1 MVTNSESGNTVMRLW
16 LLLHR
21 VRDALFLCEDSV
33 FQEYGLTTEQFTL
46 LAAVKG
52 GGGSLRPSDLAFYM
66 ERSPNSVS
74 MLVDRMVKAGL
85 VKRTRDRKDRRVVNV
100 TLTGKA
106 EKAVEQAAP
115 AGWTLV
121 QRILSPV
128 SDRDKL
134 ALASVLET
142 VKCACL
148 GYLNPEMDMAEII
161 KHSVTKRP
169 DLYEEWNKTFPS
181 GSEAKRQGGGRGK
194 TRRKAV

>member
-1 MVTNSESGNTVMRLW
+1 MAMNSESGNTVLRLW

-33 FQEYGLTTEQFTL
+33 FNEYGLTTEQFTL

-52 GGGSLRPSDLAFYM
+52 SGGSLRPSDLASYM

-85 VKRTRDRKDRRVVNV
+85 VKRTRNRKDRRVVNV

-115 AGWTLV
+115 EGWKLV

-128 SDRDKL
+128 SEEDKR

-142 VKCACL
+142 VKCECL
-148 GYLNPEMDMAEII
+148 GYLNPEKDMAKIV
-161 KHSVTKRP
+161 KNSVTGRP
-169 DLYEEWNKTFPS
+169 DLYREWAKTFPS
-181 GSEAKRQGGGRGK
+181 GAQVKRQVV
-194 TRRKAV
+194 RRKKAS

>member
-1 MVTNSESGNTVMRLW
+1 MVARFESENTVLRVW

-33 FQEYGLTTEQFTL
+33 FVDYGLTTEQFTL

-52 GGGSLRPSDLAFYM
+52 GGGSLRPSDLASYM

-100 TLTGKA
+100 TLTGKG

-115 AGWTLV
+115 AGWELV
-121 QRILSPV
+121 EKVLSPV
-128 SDRDKL
+128 SGKDKH
-134 ALASVLET
+134 ALAGLLET
-142 VKCACL
+142 IKCECL
-148 GYLNPEMDMAEII
+148 GYLNPGVDMAEIVEG
-161 KHSVTKRP
+161 SVTTRP
-169 DLYEEWNKTFPS
+169 DLHRLWNKAFPS
-181 GSEAKRQGGGRGK
+181 GAQAKRRV
-194 TRRKAV
+194 TRRKKTS

>member
-1 MVTNSESGNTVMRLW
+1 MVAKFESESTVLRVW

-33 FQEYGLTTEQFTL
+33 FADYGLTTEQFTL

-52 GGGSLRPSDLAFYM
+52 GGGSLRPSDLASYV

-115 AGWTLV
+115 AGWELV
-121 QRILSPV
+121 EKVLSPV
-128 SDRDKL
+128 SDKDRR
-134 ALASVLET
+134 ALASLLET
-142 VKCACL
+142 IKCECL
-148 GYLNPEMDMAEII
+148 GYLNPGVDMAEIV
-161 KHSVTKRP
+161 KGSVTRRP
-169 DLYEEWNKTFPS
+169 DLYELWNKMFPS
-181 GSEAKRQGGGRGK
+181 DAQAKRRVA
-194 TRRKAV
+194 RRKKAS